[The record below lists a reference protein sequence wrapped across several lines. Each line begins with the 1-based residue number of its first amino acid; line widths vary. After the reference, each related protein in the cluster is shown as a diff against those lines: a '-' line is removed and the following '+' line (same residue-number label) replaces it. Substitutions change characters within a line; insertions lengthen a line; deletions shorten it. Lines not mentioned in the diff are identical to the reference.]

1 MKARIKTTGEIVEV
15 VITQRETHTGE
26 QVYMTDDSRL
36 IEESGLDFNVD
47 DTPDY
52 WTRLKHQY
60 AGMVMQGLII
70 DANNRLCEK
79 LNNNEDVQNA
89 NEIVKEHK
97 RIAASICVSY
107 ATALIEKLREEK

>member
-1 MKARIKTTGEIVEV
+1 MKARIKATGEIVDA

-52 WTRLKHQY
+52 WTRLEHTY
-60 AGMVMQGLII
+60 AGMAMQGLILTASKHMGT
-70 DANNRLCEK
+70 DQEVAQWAKEYAHALVEK
-79 LNNNEDVQNA
+79 M
-89 NEIVKEHK
+89 KEERK
-97 RIAASICVSY
+97 
-107 ATALIEKLREEK
+107 